1 MIMATKINKRFPK
14 KELNPWLRLH
24 RYWDHSEWTDRFK
37 ICQIKVFMSCVLRL
51 TGKMILDFIWKLNGT
66 QTTCKS

>member
-1 MIMATKINKRFPK
+1 
-14 KELNPWLRLH
+14 
-24 RYWDHSEWTDRFK
+24 
-37 ICQIKVFMSCVLRL
+37 VLRL